1 MAAPTFV
8 SYTDTGWATV
18 VSTAS
23 VATSSISVQSGDI
36 LVAVGATSDSA
47 VTLAVSGGSL
57 TWTAAQS
64 VNVSNYCS
72 AYIWTATASS
82 TTSFA
87 VTFSRTG
94 GGGGQK
100 YGGGVYVFRA
110 ASIGNSS
117 KTNTT
122 GAPSLALSSSQANSA
137 FVQVVGD
144 WNAADGASRTWR
156 AINSTTPTSGNGY
169 EKAYSRDSSQYTVYS
184 AYWPDVGS
192 TGSKTTGL
200 SAPSG
205 QQYAAIALEIEGT
218 ASAAASFGIPH
229 RPLRIW
235 RY

>member
-8 SYTDTGWATV
+8 SYTDTGWATPN
-18 VSTAS
+18 STAS
-23 VATSSISVQSGDI
+23 VATSSISVQSGDTM
-36 LVAVGATSDSA
+36 VAVAVISDGSM
-47 VTLAVSGGSL
+47 TLAVSGGSL
-57 TWTAAQS
+57 TWTLAQS
-64 VNVSNYCS
+64 VVTTNYC
-72 AYIWTATASS
+72 ATYIWTATASS

-94 GGGGQK
+94 TTTTK

-122 GAPSLALSSSQANSA
+122 GAPSLALSSSQASSA
-137 FVQVVGD
+137 FVQVVAD

-169 EKAYSRDSSQYTVYS
+169 EKAYYRDSAQYTVCS

-205 QQYAAIALEIEGT
+205 QQYAAIALEIKGT
-218 ASAAASFGIPH
+218 ASAVASFGIPH

>member
-1 MAAPTFV
+1 MAVPTFV
-8 SYTDTGWATV
+8 SYTDTGWATTV
-18 VSTAS
+18 TTAS

-64 VNVSNYCS
+64 INVSSYCS

-94 GGGGQK
+94 GSTSQK

-137 FVQVVGD
+137 IVQINAD

-156 AINSTTPTSGNGY
+156 TINSTTPTSGSGY
-169 EKAYSRDSSQYTVYS
+169 EKAYYRDASQYVVYS

-205 QQYAAIALEIEGT
+205 QQYAVIALEVKGA
-218 ASAAASFGIPH
+218 ASAATSFGIRH